1 MLNDPNLAQDIGFA
15 LERVLAPEQNSQ
27 SSDVSDM
34 TMDTIASSRA
44 SSVSGTYGSNPALMA
59 SFLRNI
65 LSVFFT
71 ASVAEVIENPN
82 VENPVIPLAEDLV
95 RDISYGASQ
104 ETQGDITVIENV
116 IIQNSQNVGEITQE
130 IIHNINVVSD
140 ESSQDS
146 QDSRFSADEAVGV
159 LSNMN
164 RLGGRKR
171 KTRAK
176 KQKGGK
182 RRKTIKKLKKS
193 KLRKYKTLKR
203 RKSYRRRNT
212 RKM

>member
-1 MLNDPNLAQDIGFA
+1 M
-15 LERVLAPEQNSQ
+15 
-27 SSDVSDM
+27 
-34 TMDTIASSRA
+34 
-44 SSVSGTYGSNPALMA
+44 
-59 SFLRNI
+59 NI
-65 LSVFFT
+65 
-71 ASVAEVIENPN
+71 
-82 VENPVIPLAEDLV
+82 
-95 RDISYGASQ
+95 
-104 ETQGDITVIENV
+104 
-116 IIQNSQNVGEITQE
+116 
-130 IIHNINVVSD
+130 VSD
-140 ESSQDS
+140 ESSQGS